1 MRPSTMCM
9 HAVSGQS
16 KYCMGG
22 RRTLKNERQ
31 REEKESGKQQTI
43 ENAGRRCPRDRNIER
58 GRRQL
63 TQVRRVCVDGGRGV
77 DVPHA
82 HETDTF

>member
-22 RRTLKNERQ
+22 RRSLKNERQ

-43 ENAGRRCPRDRNIER
+43 NHARGVGARVIGLSRR

-63 TQVRRVCVDGGRGV
+63 TQVRRVCVDGGERRWR
-77 DVPHA
+77 
-82 HETDTF
+82 TTRKQN